1 MRQLII
7 RKLST
12 ILAAGLLATLVMGTA
27 GVANA
32 NLLTNAD
39 FEDGV
44 LAPWVPVGSV
54 SLTTNT
60 LLVHTGDYAALITD
74 GGYLTQQFVLSDADQ
89 FCFGVW
95 YRVRTSDPVANF
107 DQIQTTLTVYVNGQI
122 DQTKGI
128 DPNAIGNFT
137 LIGSSYLSDWMLLE
151 GVVDLSAYGGGQNA
165 LINLNLQNYSTALTQ
180 VAFDDA
186 FVAACPVPEPSTL
199 LLLGGGLAGL
209 AGVTW
214 RRRKNG

>member
-1 MRQLII
+1 MIK
-7 RKLST
+7 KLST
-12 ILAAGLLATLVMGTA
+12 ILAAGLLATLVMGTT

-32 NLLTNAD
+32 NLLTNAG

-44 LAPWVPVGSV
+44 FTPWNPVGSV
-54 SLTTNT
+54 ALTTST
-60 LLVHTGDYAALITD
+60 PLVHTGDYAAVITD
-74 GGYLTQQFVLSDADQ
+74 GGYLTQQFTLSDADQ

-95 YRVRTSDPVANF
+95 YRVRTEDPVGNF
-107 DQIQTTLTVYVNGQI
+107 DQIQTNLTVYVNGQI
-122 DQTKGI
+122 DQTIGI

-137 LIGSSYLSDWMLLE
+137 LIGSSYFSDWMLLE

-165 LINLNLQNYSTALTQ
+165 LINLNLQNYSDPRTQ

-186 FVAACPVPEPSTL
+186 FVTACAPVPEPSTM
-199 LLLGGGLAGL
+199 LLLGAGLAGL
-209 AGVTW
+209 AGVSW